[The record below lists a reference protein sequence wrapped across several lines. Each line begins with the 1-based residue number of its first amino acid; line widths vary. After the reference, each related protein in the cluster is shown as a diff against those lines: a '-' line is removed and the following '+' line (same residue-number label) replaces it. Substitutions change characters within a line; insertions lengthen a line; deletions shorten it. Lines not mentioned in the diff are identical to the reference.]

1 MSTWDQIQTYC
12 KSLAHRDA
20 VLPCQSSWTSL
31 HSIEMHTAGEPLRVI
46 LQGFPALR
54 GRDILEKRRDARQRC
69 DFFRKALIWEPRGH
83 ADMYGCLLVEANDHQ
98 ADFGIL
104 FLHNEGYSTMC
115 GHAII
120 AISKLVFL
128 MGWKKLQP
136 GENLLRI
143 DTPCGRICSL
153 TEFDQGQPGQVS
165 FDCVPSFVAGL
176 DRKVQLPDL
185 GTITY
190 DLAYGGAF
198 YAYVDLRRHNLG
210 LRLVAEDYRQIV
222 DLGKRIKQAVQRQDR
237 SIRHP
242 LNPEMEFLY
251 GTLFIDDAR
260 EPGGHS
266 RHVCVFADGEVDRS
280 PTGSGVSGRLAILFA
295 REQIRLGEEIAI
307 ESILGTRF
315 SGSVIES
322 VNVGSLP
329 AVIPR
334 VSGNAYVVGRSQFW
348 IDPGDPL
355 QPGFLLH

>member
-104 FLHNEGYSTMC
+104 F
-115 GHAII
+115 
-120 AISKLVFL
+120 
-128 MGWKKLQP
+128 
-136 GENLLRI
+136 
-143 DTPCGRICSL
+143 
-153 TEFDQGQPGQVS
+153 
-165 FDCVPSFVAGL
+165 
-176 DRKVQLPDL
+176 
-185 GTITY
+185 
-190 DLAYGGAF
+190 
-198 YAYVDLRRHNLG
+198 
-210 LRLVAEDYRQIV
+210 
-222 DLGKRIKQAVQRQDR
+222 
-237 SIRHP
+237 
-242 LNPEMEFLY
+242 
-251 GTLFIDDAR
+251 
-260 EPGGHS
+260 
-266 RHVCVFADGEVDRS
+266 
-280 PTGSGVSGRLAILFA
+280 A